1 MVRDKR
7 NSPIVSI
14 VTPSYNCGEYIEKTI
29 LNIFNQDYPHIEHI
43 IIDGGSN
50 DDTLKILNKHNDK
63 VTWISEPDNG
73 MYDAINKGFEKTKGD
88 IFTYINADDLYYNI
102 NTVSTVV
109 NEFLDNDAID
119 FTYGHCEFV
128 DIDRKKLFIYKSP
141 KFYRKYA
148 LALPRA
154 LFQQPTCFWKKT
166 VHTSFDSSMTHC
178 ADAKFFRYLMKNYN
192 GKRINDIIAKFMIR
206 ADCISF
212 KHPER
217 MRLEGQLVYEDVI
230 KNPPSIY
237 LVIFDFI
244 YRTVLLN
251 FRANVKRKILKY
263 KGEPYL

>member
-1 MVRDKR
+1 MRKGSM
-7 NSPIVSI
+7 NSPMVSI
-14 VTPSYNCGEYIEKTI
+14 VTPSYNCGEFIEKTI
-29 LNIFNQDYPHIEHI
+29 LNIFNQDYPNIEHI
-43 IIDGGSN
+43 VIDGGSQ

-63 VTWISEPDNG
+63 LTWISEPDNG
-73 MYDAINKGFEKTKGD
+73 MYDAINKGFKIAKGE
-88 IFTYINADDLYYNI
+88 IFTYINTDDLYYSI
-102 NTVSTVV
+102 NTVRTVV
-109 NEFLDNDAID
+109 NEFLENDAID

-128 DIDRKKLFIYKSP
+128 DTDGQELFIYKSP

-166 VHTSFDSSMTHC
+166 IHTSFDSRLKYC
-178 ADAKFFRYLMKNYN
+178 GDAKFFRYLMKHHN
-192 GKRINDIIAKFMIR
+192 GKRINIIIAKFMIR

-212 KHPER
+212 KHRER
-217 MRLEGQLVYEDVI
+217 MRLEDQLVYKEVI
-230 KNPPSIY
+230 NNPPSID